1 MKHNTPNDSNPLKQ
15 MLHSIAQDPA
25 LTSEGRAWLAKAIHP
40 SDATW
45 KVNGVPTSESV
56 ATAAVEFTSSS
67 TVSSPDSTKSW
78 DMDFSLA
85 PTPLAFGHVHASDT
99 QGATY
104 SDLTLLNSRFRNP
117 NDSIEEFGATSR
129 ANHSSM
135 MTNFLAS
142 CKRYRLMY
150 ASVTATMTA
159 SNVSNEGTVTC
170 AQMPIIPTRMNFTEF
185 NLTSSPA
192 TMMATRP
199 LLIYSQA
206 PVTTASMMEQ
216 RGSIQMEAR
225 KGCYSI
231 LKLEADS
238 LRWSDA
244 SETYICVPYL
254 GSLSPTAATLRFTGP
269 TVDGDLLNYAT
280 EPIASN
286 VGPQFGQPGWWFYPG
301 STGTGAA
308 SNATPHGDAQL
319 IPTQDNMSL
328 IRFEGLNPACKIVL
342 NVRVGYEMIVPI
354 NSPYTGVVSDPI
366 LHDPRA
372 MELYYRYAR
381 EMLSG
386 YPAEYNILGSIWTG
400 LKTIGSKVLPTLGQA
415 ALSALAPSTGTSI
428 VNPMQ
433 APRLPEPPSQR
444 VIYIDRDRPAASQRK
459 KEKAKSLRKKTRRQL
474 SRFATL

>member
-1 MKHNTPNDSNPLKQ
+1 
-15 MLHSIAQDPA
+15 MLQSIAQDPA

-56 ATAAVEFTSSS
+56 ATAAVEFTSSA
-67 TVSSPDSTKSW
+67 TIASPDPAQSW
-78 DMDFSLA
+78 SMDFSLA
-85 PTPLAFGHVHASDT
+85 PTPLAFGHVHATANDST
-99 QGATY
+99 ATF
-104 SDLTLLNSRFRNP
+104 SDLTLLNHRFRNP
-117 NDSIEEFGATSR
+117 NDLYDEFGATAR

-135 MTNFLAS
+135 MTNFIAS

-185 NLTSSPA
+185 NLTTSPA
-192 TMMATRP
+192 TMMASRP
-199 LLIYSQA
+199 LLIYQQT
-206 PVTTASMMEQ
+206 PVSTAAMMEQ
-216 RGSIQMEAR
+216 RGSVQMEAR

-238 LRWSDA
+238 LKWSDA
-244 SETYICVPYL
+244 SETYLCLPYL
-254 GSLSPTAATLRFTGP
+254 GTISPTAATLRFTGP
-269 TVDGDLLNYAT
+269 TVDGNLQNYAT
-280 EPIASN
+280 EAAASAF
-286 VGPQFGQPGWWFYPG
+286 GPQFGQPGWWFYPG

-308 SNATPHGDAQL
+308 SNATPYGDAQL
-319 IPTQDNMSL
+319 IPTQANMSL

-342 NVRVGYEMIVPI
+342 NVRCGYEMIVPI
-354 NSPYTGVVSDPI
+354 NSPYTGIVSDPI

-372 MELYYRYAR
+372 MELYYRMAR

-386 YPAEYNILGSIWTG
+386 YPAEYNILGAIWSG
-400 LKTIGSKVLPTLGQA
+400 IKTIGAKVLPTLGQA
-415 ALSALAPSTGTSI
+415 ALSALAPTTGTSV

-444 VIYIDRDRPAASQRK
+444 VIYIDRDRSAVNQRK

-474 SRFATL
+474 SRLAAL